1 MLSRG
6 GESGDRMGASIVGK
20 HVIATLAE
28 IPPGSQKLVNVKGR
42 AIAVFNVAGELFGIS
57 DACPHQ
63 GGSLAAG
70 ATVGL
75 TTSVKPGEYCH
86 SRPGEFV
93 RCPWHSWEFD
103 LRTGQ
108 SWCDP
113 RKFRTRPYDLS
124 VELGDTLIAGPY
136 VAETFGVSVEDQY
149 IVVEL

>member
-1 MLSRG
+1 M
-6 GESGDRMGASIVGK
+6 EIVAK
-20 HVIATLAE
+20 HVVAALTE
-28 IPPGSQKLVNVKGR
+28 IPPGSRKLVQVAGR
-42 AIAVFNVAGELFGIS
+42 AIAVFNVDGELFGIS
-57 DACPHQ
+57 DKCPHQ
-63 GGSLAAG
+63 GGSLATG

-75 TTSVKPGEYCH
+75 TTSDEPGTFRH

-113 RKFRTRPYDLS
+113 RKFRTKPYDLS
-124 VELGDTLIAGPY
+124 VERGEALIAGPY
-136 VAETFGVSVEDQY
+136 VAETYGLSVEDQY